1 VDSCFTI
8 AWMEQWQDRQRGNDW
23 AGKWGAVIALLLLFW
38 WRLLAMAAASSP
50 TMDEV
55 LHTYHGVAYW
65 RVPPAAM
72 LHNITNNPPLVNA
85 AIGLTANVLTS
96 PSLDIP
102 ARVIAH
108 GDPVYASQVFMWQ
121 VNPHGLAVIWA
132 GRLGVMFLALL
143 LAALVWH
150 WSEQLWRNRWAARL
164 ALFLFTFEPN
174 LLAHGSLATLDLG
187 TAFFLF
193 LAAYAVWSYWR
204 QPGKWPFLVAGVAV
218 GLALA
223 TKFSALVFF
232 PALALTALYRSW
244 QMGMLRA
251 GWRRELAVLAGW
263 GMIGTA
269 VFLLCY
275 RLDWI
280 MLGRD
285 FLWQQQH
292 QLTGHPGYLL
302 GQVSDLGWWYYFPVV
317 FMVKTPLATLLLLVW
332 ALLHWLRQRRY
343 GWEAVW
349 LLLLAGGLFGAAL
362 ITRVNIGYRYLLPAL
377 PFLYV
382 LTAQLAAGKPA
393 ASASRPRRASLVG
406 LTLLLVG
413 LTIPSMAI
421 HPHYL
426 AYFNVLAGGPDNGWR
441 VAVDS
446 NLDWGQDVQ
455 GLAEYAANKEI
466 DEVYT
471 LLVTIVPPEVYG
483 LATRPILVEQPGGV
497 WAAGDRFYSERPLPG
512 LYAISA
518 SHLQGVFLP
527 QPDGLD
533 WFRARLPDDKI
544 GYSLFLYDVLV
555 EGPPQA
561 VALSGV
567 ALPDLTAEPFN
578 QGNNVRLTGYDSRS
592 SFLWAGGGGATAWT
606 AVTAD
611 GWPSH
616 ALLQSF
622 YPRELHSEGDYYL
635 FRWNGSPIQSRLSDP
650 AVPVSTDFGW
660 ASEAVLGSG
669 DWAQR
674 RTFNGQASFEGQ
686 LQLLGFEEMERTQE
700 GLYLLSYWRVE
711 AEAERPLKIFVH
723 LLDETGEVAAQH
735 DGLDVRLEG
744 LRLGDEF
751 AQLHTISLPP
761 NLPPGSY
768 GLQIGVYEIENGRRL
783 EVATAV
789 APTDRLLLKRVDLK

>member
-1 VDSCFTI
+1 
-8 AWMEQWQDRQRGNDW
+8 MEQRRDRQRGSYA
-23 AGKWGAVIALLLLFW
+23 AGKWGAVIVLLLLFW
-38 WRLLAMAAASSP
+38 WRLLAAAGASSP

-85 AIGLTANVLTS
+85 VIGLTANVLAS

-102 ARVIAH
+102 ADVIAH

-121 VNPHGLAVIWA
+121 VNSHGLAVIWA
-132 GRLGVMFLALL
+132 GRWGVMALALL
-143 LAALVWH
+143 LAALVWR
-150 WSEQLWRNRWAARL
+150 WSAQLWRSRWAAGL
-164 ALFLFTFEPN
+164 ALFLFTFDPN
-174 LLAHGSLATLDLG
+174 VLAHSSLATLDLG

-193 LAAYAVWSYWR
+193 LAAYAVWAYWR
-204 QPGKWPFLVAGVAV
+204 RPGKRPFLLAGIAI

-232 PALALTALYRSW
+232 PALALAALYRSW
-244 QMGMLRA
+244 QLGALRS
-251 GWRRELAVLAGW
+251 GWRRELAVLVGW
-263 GMIGTA
+263 GVIGTA

-302 GQVSDLGWWYYFPVV
+302 GEVSTAGWWYYFPVI
-317 FMVKTPLATLLLLVW
+317 FLVKTPLATLLLLIW
-332 ALLHWLRQRRY
+332 ALLYWLRQRRY
-343 GWEAVW
+343 GWEVVW

-377 PFLYV
+377 PFLYAFSGQ
-382 LTAQLAAGKPA
+382 LGRKWQTAVSTSSRRRELA
-393 ASASRPRRASLVG
+393 G
-406 LTLLLVG
+406 LALLLAGVV
-413 LTIPSMAI
+413 IPSLAI

-455 GLAEYAANKEI
+455 GLAEYAADREV
-466 DEVYT
+466 DEVYA
-471 LLVTIVPPEVYG
+471 LLVTIVPPEIYG
-483 LATRPILVEQPGGV
+483 LATRPMLVEQPGGA
-497 WAAGDRFYSERPLPG
+497 WTTGEGFYPERPLPG

-533 WFRARLPDDKI
+533 WFRARPPDDKI
-544 GYSLFLYDVLV
+544 GYSLFLYNVPA
-555 EGPPQA
+555 EGAPQG

-567 ALPDLTAEPFN
+567 VLSELVDGPFSE
-578 QGNNVRLTGYDSRS
+578 GNNVRLAAFDARS
-592 SFLWAGGGGATAWT
+592 SFLWAGGGGAAAWA
-606 AVTAD
+606 AVNAD
-611 GWPSH
+611 ALPTH
-616 ALLQSF
+616 NLLQSF
-622 YPRELHSEGDYYL
+622 YPPETSIEGAYHL
-635 FRWNGSPIQSRLSDP
+635 FRWDESPIQSRLSDP
-650 AVPVSTDFGW
+650 AAPVFTDFGW
-660 ASEAVLGSG
+660 APEPILGSR

-674 RTFNGQASFEGQ
+674 QTFTGQPSFEGQ
-686 LQLLGFEEMERTQE
+686 LQLLGLEEMERTKE
-700 GLYLLSYWRVE
+700 GLNLLSYWRVE
-711 AEAERPLKIFVH
+711 RVPERPLKLFVH
-723 LLDETGEVAAQH
+723 LLNETGEVAAQH
-735 DGLDVRLEG
+735 DGLDVQVTG
-744 LRLGDEF
+744 LAPGDEF
-751 AQLHTISLPP
+751 VQRHLISLPP
-761 NLPPGSY
+761 DLPPGTY
-768 GLQIGVYEIENGRRL
+768 GLQGGVYEIENGRRL
-783 EVATAV
+783 EVTTAV
-789 APTDRLLLKRVDLK
+789 QATDRVLLNLIELK